1 MNSQC
6 LVRGSVVFQQ
16 DLQQQI
22 KNHFENDLR
31 SLCQVTEWKRSKSEQ
46 AISDRISF
54 CSFFST
60 TYEIFSPL
68 CFNFPFQRRQGG
80 LTIED
85 SGFYHDIC
93 RVAKEN
99 VTKIYIFLVS
109 KLWIPLKSLKRAIRP
124 RLLVT

>member
-54 CSFFST
+54 YSFFST

-68 CFNFPFQRRQGG
+68 CLNFPFQRRQSG

-99 VTKIYIFLVS
+99 VTKIYIFRAS

-124 RLLVT
+124 RLLVA